1 MIFYISKLLNS
12 DKAITKIEG
21 ETIYNFIK
29 EKNPNKIILDF
40 NNLNLI
46 TTVFLNSLLK
56 NLVNNRIIFRNI
68 KNNFEMHKLRL
79 VVSNSFSHN

>member
-1 MIFYISKLLNS
+1 MIFYIFKLLKS

-21 ETIYNFIK
+21 EMIYNFIK

-56 NLVNNRIIFRNI
+56 NLVDNRIIFRNI
-68 KNNFEMHKLRL
+68 KNDFEMYKLRL

>member
-1 MIFYISKLLNS
+1 MIIYISKLLNS
-12 DKAITKIEG
+12 DRATTKIEG
-21 ETIYNFIK
+21 EVIYNFIK
-29 EKNPNKIILDF
+29 EKKPNKIILDF

-56 NLVNNRIIFRNI
+56 NLVNNQIIFRNI
-68 KNNFEMHKLRL
+68 KNDFEMYKIRL